1 MTSRPFR
8 KTPSGLDSHHAAAS
22 WLKRHHRKPSQMAA
36 GIDTIAQCLNL
47 EHEIH
52 HTAAKLRILGFEPLN

>member
-8 KTPSGLDSHHAAAS
+8 KIPSGLDSHYAAAS
-22 WLKRHHRKPSQMAA
+22 RPKRHHRKPARWRQELAS
-36 GIDTIAQCLNL
+36 IAQCLNL

-52 HTAAKLRILGFEPLN
+52 NTASKLRILGFEPRN